1 MDRGEAGGGHPKG
14 RPAISRR
21 GRPAAFGIL
30 PLVGFLK
37 KLHITGCVV
46 PGFCWKGWEGHSQE
60 GSDCPHGAHILM
72 GSSASG
78 TSCAAS
84 PSETPRQ
91 IELLPRQHGPLPPTL
106 CSGPFPAHSSPWVSM
121 GLWLPGGLH
130 KDSLPPP
137 PGTQSVLILGCCTGE
152 PGPDPSTWAF
162 LSGFR
167 VVCLQEGQA
176 EYYLP
181 GGGVTVTGLVA
192 ASLSRD
198 QRGQGGWCS
207 HPQSPKSRTRSPS
220 PSSSPGFL

>member
-162 LSGFR
+162 LSGYGYRPRGRQPVKGSTRAGWLVFSSPIPQKQDPISLAL
-167 VVCLQEGQA
+167 LQ
-176 EYYLP
+176 P
-181 GGGVTVTGLVA
+181 RI
-192 ASLSRD
+192 SLSCVPLR
-198 QRGQGGWCS
+198 RRRLF
-207 HPQSPKSRTRSPS
+207 RTFQHR
-220 PSSSPGFL
+220 